1 MIHGLC
7 NQRRGSN
14 VRVAAVIPSMSY
26 VRARTERRPTPAPV
40 VRPPARRQSV
50 SLSFLP
56 PHAQRG
62 EGEGGGRNA
71 TAFLENVAA

>member
-14 VRVAAVIPSMSY
+14 VRVAAAIPSMSY
-26 VRARTERRPTPAPV
+26 VRARTERRPTPV
-40 VRPPARRQSV
+40 VRPPAPAASQFPSRSSR
-50 SLSFLP
+50 
-56 PHAQRG
+56 HTRNAGR
-62 EGEGGGRNA
+62 GGGRNA

>member
-14 VRVAAVIPSMSY
+14 VRVAAIPSMSY
-26 VRARTERRPTPAPV
+26 VRARTARRPTPV
-40 VRPPARRQSV
+40 SVRPPPV
-50 SLSFLP
+50 SFPLDP
-56 PHAQRG
+56 PATLATRG
-62 EGEGGGRNA
+62 EGGRNA

>member
-26 VRARTERRPTPAPV
+26 VRARTERRPTPAPPPSS
-40 VRPPARRQSV
+40 VRPPPV
-50 SLSFLP
+50 SFPLDP
-56 PHAQRG
+56 PATRATRG
-62 EGEGGGRNA
+62 EEGGGGTQRH
-71 TAFLENVAA
+71 F